1 MPKRYHSE
9 SITKLLLA
17 SCSQCA
23 LCFDVTMLT
32 LQVSTGPLGQ
42 GIANAVGLA
51 IAESHMAATFNKD
64 DFKIVDNYTYVLCGD
79 GCLQVLL
86 FIHL

>member
-1 MPKRYHSE
+1 VRAVST
-9 SITKLLLA
+9 S
-17 SCSQCA
+17 
-23 LCFDVTMLT
+23 
-32 LQVSTGPLGQ
+32 QVSTGPLGQ

-79 GCLQVLL
+79 GCLQVLP
-86 FIHL
+86 FDQ